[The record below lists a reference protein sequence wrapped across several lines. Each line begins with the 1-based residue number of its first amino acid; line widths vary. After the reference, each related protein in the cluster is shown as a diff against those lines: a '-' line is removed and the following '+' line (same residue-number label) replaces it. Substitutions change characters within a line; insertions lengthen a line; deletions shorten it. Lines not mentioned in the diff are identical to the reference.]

1 MSTKD
6 WARRLDDVAPDTG
19 DVILSWLTRVV
30 LVIAVIAVVG
40 FDGLSIAV
48 AHVSAQDDANSAA
61 AAAATAWVSDK
72 GALAPTLLAAQNS
85 ASQHDETVLPNSL
98 SVGTDGTVHLKLVR
112 DASTLVI
119 RHIGPLRSWATVI
132 VKGSG
137 KADATS

>member
-1 MSTKD
+1 MSTKK
-6 WARRLDDVAPDTG
+6 WARRLDDVAPDAG

-30 LVIAVIAVVG
+30 LVIAATAVVG

-61 AAAATAWVSDK
+61 VAAATAWVSDK
-72 GALAPTLLAAQNS
+72 GALAPTMLAAQNS
-85 ASQHDETVLPNSL
+85 AAQHNETVIPRSL
-98 SVGTDGTVHLKLVR
+98 TVDPDGTVHLKLER
-112 DASTLVI
+112 DATTLVI

>member
-1 MSTKD
+1 LRTTK
-6 WARRLDDVAPDTG
+6 WACRLDHVAPDAG

-30 LVIAVIAVVG
+30 LVIAVTAVIG

-48 AHVSAQDDANSAA
+48 AHVSAKDDANSAA
-61 AAAATAWVSDK
+61 VAAATAWVSDK

-85 ASQHDETVLPNSL
+85 AAQHDETVLPNSL
-98 SVGTDGTVHLKLVR
+98 TVGADGTVHLQLER
-112 DASTLVI
+112 DATTLLI
-119 RHIGPLRSWATVI
+119 RHIGPLRSWAIVI